1 MNIMHQNFESK
12 HVHIV
17 GAGISGLIAAINLE
31 KMGFSPVI
39 WEENDQI
46 GGRVQTDFV
55 EGYQLDRG
63 FQVLLEAY
71 PMAKKYLDFDALNL
85 QPLDSGTLIFS
96 NGQANFF
103 GDPRRDIS
111 FLFPTIFSSFA
122 TLSDKFKI
130 FQLNQKLNKDDVIEI
145 FNREEHS
152 TSSYL
157 KKLGFS
163 SKVIHSFFIP
173 FFSGIFLEPDLNT
186 SSRMFEFVYKMFS
199 EGRAMIP
206 RAGIGAISQQLKRRL
221 QKTEIKLNTKV
232 AHIKNNKIFLP
243 GNESVTS
250 DFIIVATNP
259 ENLINNY
266 TSSLQWKSCNT
277 IYLTT
282 PKRSFYKPIIG
293 LNAAKDRFANNIF
306 YPTSI
311 ETEGKGREELLSV
324 TVVKNHELPID
335 RLVEVVRQE
344 LKKDFNIDQSAYLK
358 HYNIPHALPDLKDLQ
373 YERDEGESLLTENI
387 AIAGDFQLNG
397 SLNAAMTSGE
407 KAALITKRVLSGNL
421 IAV

>member
-1 MNIMHQNFESK
+1 MNTMYQNFESK
-12 HVHIV
+12 HVHII
-17 GAGISGLIAAINLE
+17 GAGISGLITAINLE
-31 KMGFSPVI
+31 KMGLSPII
-39 WEENDQI
+39 WEEDDQI
-46 GGRVQTDFV
+46 GGRVQTDLI

-71 PMAKKYLDFDALNL
+71 PMAKKYLDFDALAL
-85 QPLDSGTLIFS
+85 QPLDSGALIFS
-96 NGQANFF
+96 NGQANLF
-103 GDPRRDIS
+103 GDPRRDVS

-122 TLSDKFKI
+122 TLSDKLKI
-130 FQLNQKLNKDDVIEI
+130 FRLNQKLNKDDVIEI

-152 TSSYL
+152 TLFYL
-157 KKLGFS
+157 KKFGFS
-163 SKVIHSFFIP
+163 SKVINTFFIP
-173 FFSGIFLEPDLNT
+173 FFGGIFLEPDLNT

-206 RAGIGAISQQLKRRL
+206 KAGIGAISKQLRKRL
-221 QKTEIKLNTKV
+221 HKTEIRLNTKV
-232 AHIKNNKIFLP
+232 THIKNNKIFLP

-250 DFIIVATNP
+250 DFTVIATNP
-259 ENLINNY
+259 ENLIDNY
-266 TSSLQWKSCNT
+266 TSSLEWKSCNT

-282 PKRSFYKPIIG
+282 PKRSLFKPIIG
-293 LNAAKDRFANNIF
+293 LNAAKDRFVNNIF

-311 ETEGKGREELLSV
+311 KTERKGKEELLSV
-324 TVVKNHELPID
+324 TVIKNHELPID
-335 RLVEVVRQE
+335 HLVEVVRQE
-344 LKKDFNIDQSAYLK
+344 LKQDFNIDQSAYLK
-358 HYNIPHALPDLKDLQ
+358 HYTIPHALPNLRDLQ

-407 KAALITKRVLSGNL
+407 KAALITQRVLSGNL